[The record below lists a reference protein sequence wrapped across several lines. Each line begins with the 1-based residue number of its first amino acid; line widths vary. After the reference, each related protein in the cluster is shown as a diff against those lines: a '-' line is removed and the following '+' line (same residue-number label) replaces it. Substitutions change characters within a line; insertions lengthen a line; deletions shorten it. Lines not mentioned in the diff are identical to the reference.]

1 MIFCLGWS
9 QAMAM
14 ALAALALL
22 AARQAQAQ
30 PTNDNFAN
38 ALVLTGSWG
47 GDTNDNSGATAEPG
61 EPSHAGFPA
70 TSSIWYKWTAPYNGE
85 VTIDTMGSAIDTV
98 LAVYVGSSVSAL
110 TQVAANDDIYPTTQI
125 NISGPNAFLQPFN
138 GPSELRF
145 NAKAG
150 TTYYIAVDG
159 KFGITGP
166 INLNFAYHA
175 GGMFR
180 FATEDYDFDPI
191 TGAQIALYQVS
202 EAESFPSAMEVST
215 VGTYYNYDVPGT
227 LVTVTRVGGAAGRV
241 TVDYATVDLTAVAG
255 TDYVP
260 VQGTLVF
267 NDFEMSKSILIPIL
281 PFGLGITQSNRDF
294 AVVLSNAQRDPQE
307 STDVSIPRIDPA
319 FGFTLVRIL
328 DMDLDPFLPGNFDTN
343 GKFATPSNSVF
354 NFAKA
359 HYRVGEDVDNFYGS
373 NHLVTVFVVR
383 SGTNTEGATLRYRIN
398 NFYGDDQDADEERNN
413 EFVLQPGSDYASPT
427 PPGAGQHSDHSPDFN
442 LLTGSITFGQ
452 NDFIPKPISF
462 TVTNDPITE
471 FNEDFHI
478 FVYQVVMNNQIRPA
492 GTVAETCVTILF
504 DDQDPR
510 AGSVDE
516 NHSADYGLN
525 MAPPV
530 ATVPPQL
537 DHPGADGVVYGLA
550 VQPDDKTVIVGDFS
564 SYNTTTRNKIARMN
578 LDGSLDPTFDP
589 AAGANAFIASVALTT
604 SGQVMIGG
612 AFSFFNGTQ
621 RNGIA
626 RLNAGGSLDP
636 SFAPG
641 LGANGTVWAI
651 AVQPDG
657 KYLIGGEFTS
667 YNGTNRAHLAR
678 LNADGSL
685 DTTFDPSSNAPN
697 GTVNAIILG
706 ANSQVIVGGEFALS
720 GATPLNNL
728 ARFNSDGSLD
738 TSFQITPG
746 VDGPVYAL
754 AFQSD
759 GKLLL
764 GGEFATVGI
773 SSLTRIARLNL
784 DGSVDPT
791 WVPGAG
797 ANNTVYSIV
806 PQTDGTIYVG
816 GIFTSFNGT
825 HRMSF
830 TRLNSDG
837 SVDPGFLDT
846 AYNQFAGLPRLYFD
860 SPVDP
865 KPFIFTSQLQ
875 SDSNVMIGGG
885 FTRVGG
891 GQFNAVTQVST
902 NPATLLPNTDEWTEP
917 KTRAGIRNRSNV
929 ARLIGGSTPGPG
941 TISLLY
947 DTYAVNKHQA
957 FLYVS
962 LMRTNGWLGWASA
975 NFAVLPGLAQNAVDY
990 VYEANDPIY
999 VGPWPLT
1006 RQRNEGFFNTNT
1018 LPFDSFGAMY
1028 NGYTLDQAVI
1038 TIRANNSTGN
1048 RDSILQ
1054 LANPSLADRFFLG
1067 GDNIPMALALG
1078 RSTASFTIVDDNHS
1092 PGILG
1097 FSAPA
1102 YSVGE
1107 AATNAVITVTRTN
1120 GSYGTVS
1127 VVYSTSNI
1135 TAVAGVD
1142 YQPRSGTLTFLGGQT
1157 NKTFTVPIIN
1167 NSLIQPADRLVNLQL
1182 SSVSGTTLGVSNAVL
1197 NIVDDDYPGGF
1208 LNFTA
1213 PAYSTNESSGAV
1225 TLTVI
1230 RTGGKKGTLSVMA
1243 GTTNVSAQA
1252 GIDYTATTNTLQWN
1266 DNDDSPRFVTV
1277 PLIRDGLVGTNKT
1290 FKVVLFNPVLNLTNA
1305 PTVLGG
1311 LTTRSTVTII
1321 DDDKFGNLRFSAGSY
1336 RANENGGSTTITVV
1350 RDSGTAQTLSVHY
1363 STADAGAV
1371 STGPL
1376 PNFVATSGTLT
1387 FGPGEI
1393 AKSFNVTI
1401 LDDGVVDPPT
1411 SNFFFTVNL
1420 SGLTPTNASLGF
1432 PITAPVYIVDAETYN
1447 QPAGSLD
1454 TAFDPEPGLN
1464 GDLYG
1469 LALQADGKIVTV
1481 GDFTEANNVGR
1492 NRVARF
1498 NPDSSLDTDFLAG
1511 LTGANGQVR
1520 AVLVQSDQRIVTVG
1534 NFTSMNSINRN
1545 RLARLMPD
1553 GIVDTSFDPGAG
1565 ADNTI
1570 FAIAESLTATGRQ
1583 LLVGG
1588 SFSTFAGVQHPAIV
1602 RVNNDGSLDLSFN
1615 PALNI
1620 NGTVFAVAV
1629 YPTNTIQAGK
1639 VLIGGDFTA
1648 INGVARNRFARL
1660 NNDGTLD
1667 LTFDPGSGASDS
1679 VRAIALQLD
1688 GRIVVGGAF
1697 TNFNGS
1703 ALNRYA
1709 RVNND
1714 GSLDGT
1720 FLVGAGADDTVLAIA
1735 LQPDNRILLTGQFT
1749 HASGVSRSR
1758 ITRLLAD
1765 GSVDPSINFGAGAD
1779 SFIDGLAIQKDNM
1792 IVVGGGFSQFDNTPR
1807 PHLARLYGGNLTG
1820 SGGLEFISGNF
1831 LVDENQTNAVITV
1844 RRRGGTFGNV
1854 GVSFLTSPGTAV
1866 PGINYSNVS
1875 GGLSFAVGET
1885 FQSFL
1890 VPVFDDFQI
1899 TPDLTVNLALTNPV
1913 AGVVLGNQPTST
1925 LTIVNDDSAVSFSS
1939 PTYSRNE
1946 DAVDGAATIR
1956 VVRTGST
1963 RGVTTVNFA
1972 TTTNGTAVAGVNY
1985 TPVTNLFTFQPGDTN
2000 LSFKIPIFHTL
2011 AAEGDTTVTMLLSN
2025 ASGAFLLSPST
2036 AVLTIIDV
2044 DRAAGQISF
2053 ATTNYVVSEGAGN
2066 LVVSVNR
2073 TNGHSGVVSVN
2084 YATIPGTAL
2093 PGFKYTTTVGA
2104 LTFADGETN
2113 KTFSVPILEE
2123 NQVEGNQTF
2132 SLVLSNATGGATLG
2146 ANTLIP
2152 VTIVDDDIGVTFSSP
2167 VYIGNDTNGSVTL
2180 TVLRQNGTNGTTA
2193 VNYSTTN
2200 LTAMAGVNYTPASGT
2215 LTFGPGETIKS
2226 FNIGTLRDP
2235 RVTGDL
2241 SFIVNLSSPTPPAQ
2255 LLTFS
2260 AIVTLLDSDPGL
2272 AFTNATFS
2280 AFKSGTNV
2288 LISVYRTNANTGIV
2302 SVNYATSNG
2311 TAVAGV
2317 DYVPVNGS
2325 LTFSNG
2331 VVSQSFAIT
2340 VISNRLV
2347 QGDRNFTVNLLNPTG
2362 GAQLI
2367 PPSIATVTIT
2377 DDISG
2382 LSFSSAVYSVAENGG
2397 AANITVYRS
2406 NYTNSTVTVAYATAD
2421 GTAVS
2426 NANYLPVSGVLTFT
2440 NGETV
2445 KTFSVPVIDNSV
2457 VDGDKTVLLNLSSA
2471 TGNSVLINP
2480 SAATLTIVES
2490 DGSLVVPSGSAL
2502 ISESGPVN
2510 GVLDPN
2516 ETVGMLFGLRNGA
2529 GSNTVNLVATLLAT
2543 NGVSNPSA
2551 PQNYGVLIDHGP
2563 SASRLFNFTVNA
2575 TNGQTL
2581 TATFHLQDGARDMG
2595 LALFNFTVG
2604 RATNGFTN
2612 SALIV
2617 INDDT
2622 NATPYPSVINI
2633 SGLAGVVNAAT
2644 VTFTNFNHTSPS
2656 DVNALLVAPSG
2667 QKSLLMAKAGGQHA
2681 FLNGNLTFDDSAS
2694 SYLPQGTQITS
2705 GTYKPTSYASGA
2717 PPFPVPAPP
2726 GPYTASMSNFTGSN
2740 PNGTWSLYII
2750 DDTSLDFGAISN
2762 GWSLNLST
2770 VALVPTSAD
2779 LGVSMSASQPTV
2791 IATSNITFTVVAANY
2806 GPSAAAGVAV
2816 TDTFPAGATFVSAG
2830 VSQGSTSTNGAGAL
2844 TWTVG
2849 SMGTNASAT
2858 LTLVL
2863 QLNATGPAVN
2873 SATVTGTTSD
2883 PNPDDNTATA
2893 TVTVSPPNA
2902 DLSLSMSGVPNP
2914 VISGN
2919 SLTYSLV
2926 ISNAGPAT
2934 ATGVGLT
2941 NTLPPGVSFVSA
2953 SPAGY
2958 TVSGRVV
2965 SFPNLGSLGA
2975 GAVTSASIVVR
2986 PTAGGTITNT
2996 AVCASGVLD
3005 PLKANNTASVKTI
3018 VIGATITFAKSGPN
3032 LVLSWPGQLTTYV
3045 LESSPVLGPSA
3056 VWTQVTQP
3064 PPLLVGGQYTVTV
3077 GTTNTTTYFRL
3088 RAPAQ

>member
-1 MIFCLGWS
+1 
-9 QAMAM
+9 MAV
-14 ALAALALL
+14 ALTACAVLAGG
-22 AARQAQAQ
+22 RAQAQ

-47 GDTNDNSGATAEPG
+47 ADTNDNTGATAEPG

-70 TSSIWYKWTAPYNGE
+70 TASIWYKWTAPYNGE
-85 VTIDTMGSAIDTV
+85 VTMDTMGSGIDTV

-110 TQVAANDDIYPTTQI
+110 TQVAANDDIYPTQQI
-125 NISGPNAFLQPFN
+125 NDSGPNAFLQPFN

-150 TTYYIAVDG
+150 TTYYIALDG
-159 KFGITGP
+159 KFGETGP
-166 INLNFAYHA
+166 TMLNFAYHP

-180 FATEDYDFDPI
+180 FATEDFDFDPN
-191 TGAQIALYQVS
+191 TGQEFALFQTS
-202 EAESFPSAMEVST
+202 EAESSPAAMEVST
-215 VGTYYNYDVPGT
+215 VGTYYTYDVPGA

-241 TVDYATVDLTAVAG
+241 SVDYATADITAAAG
-255 TDYVP
+255 TDYIP

-267 NDFEMSKSILIPIL
+267 NDFEMSKTILIQIL
-281 PFGLGITQSNRDF
+281 PFGLGLAQSNRDF
-294 AVVLSNAQRDPQE
+294 AVVLSNAQRDPDE
-307 STDVSIPRIDPA
+307 TTDVSVPRIDPA
-319 FGFTLVRIL
+319 FGFSVVRIL
-328 DMDLDPFLPGNFDTN
+328 DNDIDPNIVANFDTN
-343 GKFATPSNSVF
+343 GVFSGPSNSVF

-359 HYRVGEDVDNFYGS
+359 HYRVGEDVNNVYGT
-373 NHLVTVFVVR
+373 NHQVTVFVIR
-383 SGTNTEGATLRYRIN
+383 SGTNTQSETLHYRIN
-398 NFYGDDQDADEERNN
+398 NFYGDDNLADEEKNN
-413 EFVLQPGSDYASPT
+413 QFVLQPGSDYASPT
-427 PPGAGQHSDHSPDFN
+427 PPGAGAHTDHFPDFN
-442 LLTGSITFGQ
+442 LQAGDITFAQG
-452 NDFIPKPISF
+452 DFFPKPISF
-462 TVTNDPITE
+462 TVTNDPVTE

-478 FVYQVVMNNQIRPA
+478 YLLRVVPNNAPPVPS

-516 NHSADYGLN
+516 NHNADYGLN

-564 SYNTTTRNKIARMN
+564 SYNTTTRSKIARMN
-578 LDGSLDPTFDP
+578 FDGSLDTTFNP
-589 AAGANAFIASVALTT
+589 AGGANAFISSVALTT
-604 SGQVMIGG
+604 SGQIMIGG

-626 RLNAGGSLDP
+626 RLNANGSLDA

-651 AVQPDG
+651 TVQPDG
-657 KYLIGGEFTS
+657 KFLIGGEFTS
-667 YNGTNRAHLAR
+667 YNGTNRLHLAR
-678 LNADGSL
+678 LNTDGSL

-706 ANSQVIVGGEFALS
+706 ANNQVIIGGEFS
-720 GATPLNNL
+720 QMGATPLNNM
-728 ARFNSDGSLD
+728 ARLNSDGTLD
-738 TSFQITPG
+738 TSFQIAPG

-773 SSLTRIARLNL
+773 TSLTRIARLNP
-784 DGSVDPT
+784 DGSADPT

-797 ANNTVYSIV
+797 ADNTVYSIV
-806 PQTDGTIYVG
+806 PQSDGTIYVG

-825 HRMSF
+825 HRLSF

-860 SPVDP
+860 SPVDS

-875 SDSNVMIGGG
+875 TDSNVMIGGG

-891 GQFNAVTQVST
+891 GQFNAVSQLST
-902 NPATLLPNTDEWTEP
+902 NPVTGVANADEWTEP

-929 ARLIGGSTPGPG
+929 ARLMGGSTPGPG

-975 NFAVLPGLAQNAVDY
+975 NFQVLPGLAQNAVDY

-999 VGPWPLT
+999 TGPWPLT
-1006 RQRNEGFFNTNT
+1006 RQRQEGFFSTNT
-1018 LPFDSFGAMY
+1018 LPFDSFGGFY
-1028 NGYTLDQAVI
+1028 SGYTLDQVVV
-1038 TIRANNSTGN
+1038 TVLGNSSTGN
-1048 RDSILQ
+1048 RDSVFQ
-1054 LANPSLADRFFLG
+1054 LANTISADRFFLG
-1067 GDNIPMALALG
+1067 GDNIPMGLALG
-1078 RSTASFTIVDDNHS
+1078 RSTASFTIIDDNHN

-1102 YSVGE
+1102 YSIGE
-1107 AATNAVITVTRTN
+1107 AATNATISVTRTN

-1135 TAVAGVD
+1135 TAVAGTD
-1142 YQPRSGTLTFLGGQT
+1142 YQARSGTLTFLGGQT

-1167 NSLIQPADRLVNLQL
+1167 NSLIQPADRLVNLRL
-1182 SSVSGTTLGVSNAVL
+1182 SSVSGTTLGISNAVL
-1197 NIVDDDYPGGF
+1197 SIVDDDYPGGF
-1208 LNFTA
+1208 LNFAA
-1213 PAYSTNESSGAV
+1213 PAYSTNETSGAV

-1230 RTGGKKGTLSVMA
+1230 RTGGKMGTLSVMA
-1243 GTTNVSAQA
+1243 GTTNGSAQA
-1252 GIDYTATTNTLQWN
+1252 GVDYIATTNTLLWN

-1277 PLIRDGLVGTNKT
+1277 PLIKDGLVGTNKT
-1290 FKVVLFNPVLNLTNA
+1290 FKVVLFNPILNLTNA

-1321 DDDKFGNLRFSAGSY
+1321 DDDKFGNLRFSAASY
-1336 RANENGGSTTITVV
+1336 RANENGGPTTITVV
-1350 RDSGTAQTLSVHY
+1350 RDSGIAQTLSVHY
-1363 STADAGAV
+1363 STADGGAV

-1376 PNFVATSGTLT
+1376 PNYVATSGTLT
-1387 FGPGEI
+1387 FGPGET
-1393 AKSFNVTI
+1393 AKSFNVSI

-1411 SNFFFTVNL
+1411 SSFFFTVNL

-1432 PITAPVYIVDAETYN
+1432 PINAPVYIVDAESFN

-1464 GDLYG
+1464 GDLYSLG
-1469 LALQADGKIVTV
+1469 LQADGKMVTV
-1481 GDFTEANNVGR
+1481 GDFTVANGVGR

-1498 NPDSSLDTDFLAG
+1498 NIDSSLDTGFLSG

-1520 AVLVQSDQRIVTVG
+1520 SVLVQSDQRIVTAG
-1534 NFTSMNSINRN
+1534 NFTSMNSVNRN

-1553 GIVDTSFDPGAG
+1553 GILDTSFDPGAG

-1570 FAIAESLTATGRQ
+1570 FAVTESLTANGRQ

-1588 SFSTFAGVQHPAIV
+1588 SFNTFAGVPHPSIV
-1602 RVNNDGSLDLSFN
+1602 RVNNDGSLDTSFS
-1615 PALNI
+1615 PSLNI
-1620 NGTVFAVAV
+1620 NGTVFAIAV
-1629 YPTNTIQAGK
+1629 YPSNTVQSGK

-1648 INGVARNRFARL
+1648 INGVSRNRFARL
-1660 NNDGTLD
+1660 NSDGTLD
-1667 LTFDPGSGASDS
+1667 LAFDPGTGAQDS

-1720 FLVGAGADDTVLAIA
+1720 FQVGVGADDTVLGIA
-1735 LQPDNRILLTGQFT
+1735 LQPDNRILLVGQFN

-1758 ITRLLAD
+1758 ITRLLPD
-1765 GSVDPSINFGAGAD
+1765 GSVDPGINFGAGAD
-1779 SFIDGLAIQKDNM
+1779 SFIDALAVQTDNM
-1792 IVVGGGFSQFDNTPR
+1792 IVIGGGFSEFDGTPR

-1820 SGGLEFISGNF
+1820 SGAFEFITGNF
-1831 LVDENQTNAVITV
+1831 QVDENNTNAMITV
-1844 RRRGGTFGNV
+1844 RRRGGTAGNV
-1854 GVSFLTSPGTAV
+1854 GVNFFTSAGTAV
-1866 PGINYSNVS
+1866 PGLNYSNVS
-1875 GGLSFAVGET
+1875 ASLSFPVGET
-1885 FQSFL
+1885 FQSVL

-1899 TPDLTVNLALTNPV
+1899 TPDLTVNLTLTNPI
-1913 AGVVLGNQPTST
+1913 APAVLGNQPTSI
-1925 LTIVNDDSAVSFSS
+1925 LTIINDDSAVSFSS
-1939 PTYSRNE
+1939 ATYSRNE
-1946 DAVDGAATIR
+1946 NAVDGAATIH

-1963 RGVTTVNFA
+1963 RGVSSVNFA
-1972 TTTNGTAVAGVNY
+1972 TTTNGTAVIGLNY

-2000 LSFKIPIFHTL
+2000 LSFKIPIFHDL
-2011 AAEGDTTVTMLLSN
+2011 AADGDKTVTMVLSN
-2025 ASGAFLLSPST
+2025 ATGAFLLSPST

-2044 DRAAGQISF
+2044 DRAPGLISF

-2066 LVVSVNR
+2066 LIVSVNR
-2073 TNGHSGVVSVN
+2073 TNGSSGVVSVN
-2084 YATIPGTAL
+2084 YSTVPGSAL
-2093 PGFKYTTTVGA
+2093 PGFKYTTTVGT
-2104 LTFADGETN
+2104 LTFNDGESN
-2113 KTFSVPILEE
+2113 KTFAVPILEE

-2132 SLVLSNATGGATLG
+2132 SLILSNATGGASLG
-2146 ANTLIP
+2146 SPIAIP
-2152 VTIVDDDIGVTFSSP
+2152 VTIVDDDVGVTFSSP

-2180 TVLRQNGTNGTTA
+2180 TVLRQNATNGTIS

-2200 LTAMAGVNYTPASGT
+2200 LTAVAGVNYTAASGT
-2215 LTFGPGETIKS
+2215 LVFNPGETIKS

-2260 AIVTLLDSDPGL
+2260 AIVTLLDADPGI
-2272 AFTNATFS
+2272 AFTNANFS
-2280 AFKSGTNV
+2280 AFKSGSNV

-2302 SVNYATSNG
+2302 AVNYATSNG

-2317 DYVPVNGS
+2317 DYIPVNGT

-2331 VVSQSFAIT
+2331 VGAQSFAIT

-2367 PPSIATVTIT
+2367 PPSTATVTIT

-2382 LSFSSAVYSVAENGG
+2382 LSFSAAAYSVAENGG

-2421 GTAVS
+2421 GTAQA

-2445 KTFSVPVIDNSV
+2445 KTFAVPVIDNSV

-2490 DGSLVVPSGSAL
+2490 DGSLIVPSGSAL

-2510 GVLDPN
+2510 GVLDPG
-2516 ETVGMLFGLRNGA
+2516 ETVGILFGLRNSA
-2529 GSNTVNLVATLLAT
+2529 GSNTLNLVATLLAT
-2543 NGVSNPSA
+2543 NGVANPSA
-2551 PQNYGVLIDHGP
+2551 AQDYGALTVHG
-2563 SASRLFNFTVNA
+2563 SSVSRPYSFSVNA
-2575 TNGQTL
+2575 TNGQIL
-2581 TATFHLQDGARDMG
+2581 TATFHLQDGAQDMG
-2595 LALFNFTVG
+2595 LALFNFSVG

-2612 SALIV
+2612 SALIF
-2617 INDDT
+2617 INDHT

-2633 SGLAGVVNAAT
+2633 SGLAGVVSAAT

-2656 DVNALLVAPSG
+2656 DVNALLVSPSG
-2667 QKSLLMAKAGGQHA
+2667 QTSLLMAKAGGSHA
-2681 FLNGNLTFDDSAS
+2681 VVNGTFTFDDSAS
-2694 SYLPQGTQITS
+2694 LLMPQSALITS
-2705 GTYKPTSYASGA
+2705 GTYKPTSYAVA
-2717 PPFPVPAPP
+2717 TPPFPVPAPP
-2726 GPYTASMSNFTGSN
+2726 GPYTASMANFAGSN
-2740 PNGTWSLYII
+2740 PNGSWSLYII
-2750 DDTSLDFGAISN
+2750 DDTPLDSGAISN

-2770 VALVPTSAD
+2770 AALVPTSAD
-2779 LGVSMSASQPTV
+2779 LGVSMTASQPGV
-2791 IATSNITFTVVAANY
+2791 IATSNVTFTITAANY
-2806 GPSAAAGVAV
+2806 GPAAASGVVV
-2816 TDTFPAGATFVSAG
+2816 TNTMPAGAIFISAG
-2830 VSQGSTSTNGAGAL
+2830 VSQGSTSTNGSGGLTWSIGAL
-2844 TWTVG
+2844 A
-2849 SMGTNASAT
+2849 TNTTAT
-2858 LTLVL
+2858 LTLVVR
-2863 QLNATGPAVN
+2863 LNATGPAVN
-2873 SATVTGTTSD
+2873 TASITGTTTD

-2893 TVTVSPPNA
+2893 TVNVLPPSA
-2902 DLSLSMSGVPNP
+2902 DLVLTMSGVPNP
-2914 VISGN
+2914 VIAGN

-2965 SFPNLGSLGA
+2965 SFPNLGTVGA
-2975 GAVTSASIVVR
+2975 GATTSATIVAR
-2986 PTAGGTITNT
+2986 PTASGTITNT

-3018 VIGATITFAKSGPN
+3018 VIGATIAFTKSGPN
-3032 LVLSWPGQLTTYV
+3032 LVMSWPGQLANYV
-3045 LESSPVLGPSA
+3045 LESSPVLGPGA
-3056 VWTQVTQP
+3056 VWTQVTVP
-3064 PPLLVGGQYTVTV
+3064 PPQLVAGQYTVTV
-3077 GTTNTTTYFRL
+3077 GTTNATTYFRL